1 MNSDTLY
8 LGERE
13 GGRRIGGTVG
23 GSAAAVE
30 CPPTGAMQGEGEAQ
44 GGALPAALASQG
56 VRVVT

>member
-30 CPPTGAMQGEGEAQ
+30 CPPTGAMQGEGDAQ
-44 GGALPAALASQG
+44 GGSVAGSLSIA
-56 VRVVT
+56 RR